1 MKKYICLLAV
11 FLMGCTPGTG
21 RITPGMGMR
30 LELQEQTAEQLHLP
44 VQQSGSPVVAAWLT
58 AVSLSDMLK
67 GATEAAYR
75 AAVHQELT
83 WLCENGF
90 TDVFVQVRSNGDA
103 YYRSRVYPRAAS
115 WSQDFDPF
123 QVFLEENQQVG
134 LQVHAW
140 INPYRCQTAG
150 QMLKIPDT
158 YPTRMWAQEQAE
170 PIVQVSGRWYLN
182 PADAHAQALICTGAQ
197 ELLDGYDIA
206 GLHIDDYFYPTTDT
220 AFDDDDYAAADTS
233 LSLADWRR
241 ENVNALMTLCYQT
254 AHQYGVRFGAA
265 PVGDPDR
272 SYAELIAEAKQR
284 KVPRCMAMMGM
295 CPHNGDVPPLNGG
308 FLMSNPI
315 SHELTQADFF
325 HALSLDIAM
334 SIVLCI
340 KRINALDAYDRDY
353 VVGCGGGLRSEL
365 ICQAIADL
373 SGFKIQIF
381 RGFDQATMMGCMY
394 LCNDALGVPSQPREL
409 IRTVEPHDNPELE
422 AYFARWQKL
431 RSVLTEMN

>member
-1 MKKYICLLAV
+1 MKQYICLLAV

-30 LELQEQTAEQLHLP
+30 LELREQTAEQLHLP

-103 YYRSRVYPRAAS
+103 YYRSRVYPKAAS

-123 QVFLEENQQVG
+123 QVFLEENRQVG

-206 GLHIDDYFYPTTDT
+206 GLHIDDYFYPTTEPELD
-220 AFDDDDYAAADTS
+220 AAAFAASRSEDLTAWRTEQVNTLVAALYAQAHAADRIFS
-233 LSLADWRR
+233 ISPRGDPAASAQLLYADPETWCSQSGYCDWILPQLYYGFDNETCGFAEMLALWQGMVQPD
-241 ENVNALMTLCYQT
+241 
-254 AHQYGVRFGAA
+254 GVRLIPGICTYKVGQADDWAGTGRMEWVTEQEIPARQAA
-265 PVGDPDR
+265 AVLEAGLNGVAVYSSASTR
-272 SYAELIAEAKQR
+272 ELDAPEMEALKQQLCR
-284 KVPRCMAMMGM
+284 FTQ
-295 CPHNGDVPPLNGG
+295 VPP
-308 FLMSNPI
+308 
-315 SHELTQADFF
+315 
-325 HALSLDIAM
+325 
-334 SIVLCI
+334 
-340 KRINALDAYDRDY
+340 
-353 VVGCGGGLRSEL
+353 
-365 ICQAIADL
+365 
-373 SGFKIQIF
+373 
-381 RGFDQATMMGCMY
+381 
-394 LCNDALGVPSQPREL
+394 
-409 IRTVEPHDNPELE
+409 
-422 AYFARWQKL
+422 
-431 RSVLTEMN
+431 

>member
-1 MKKYICLLAV
+1 MKRYICLLAV

-170 PIVQVSGRWYLN
+170 SIVQVSGRWYLN

-206 GLHIDDYFYPTTDT
+206 GLHIDDYFYPTTEPELD
-220 AFDDDDYAAADTS
+220 AAAFAASRSEDLTAWRTEQVNTLVAALYAQAHAADRIFS
-233 LSLADWRR
+233 ISPRGDPAASAQLLYADPETWCSQSGYCDWILPQLYYGFDNETCGFAEMLALWQGM
-241 ENVNALMTLCYQT
+241 VQT
-254 AHQYGVRFGAA
+254 DGVRLIPGICTYKVGRADDWAGTGRMEWLTEQEIPARQAA
-265 PVGDPDR
+265 AVLETG
-272 SYAELIAEAKQR
+272 
-284 KVPRCMAMMGM
+284 
-295 CPHNGDVPPLNGG
+295 LNGVAVY
-308 FLMSNPI
+308 S
-315 SHELTQADFF
+315 SASTRE
-325 HALSLDIAM
+325 
-334 SIVLCI
+334 
-340 KRINALDAYDRDY
+340 LDAPEMEA
-353 VVGCGGGLRSEL
+353 LK
-365 ICQAIADL
+365 Q
-373 SGFKIQIF
+373 Q
-381 RGFDQATMMGCMY
+381 
-394 LCNDALGVPSQPREL
+394 LCRFTQ
-409 IRTVEPHDNPELE
+409 EPP
-422 AYFARWQKL
+422 
-431 RSVLTEMN
+431 

>member
-1 MKKYICLLAV
+1 MKQYICLLAV

-150 QMLKIPDT
+150 QMLQIPDT

-206 GLHIDDYFYPTTDT
+206 GLHIDDYFYPTTEPELD
-220 AFDDDDYAAADTS
+220 AAAFAASRSEDLTAWRTEQVNTLVAALYAQAHAADRIFS
-233 LSLADWRR
+233 ISPRGDPAASAQLLYADPETWCSQSGYCDWILPQLYYGFDNETCGFAEMLALWQGM
-241 ENVNALMTLCYQT
+241 VQT
-254 AHQYGVRFGAA
+254 DGVRLIPGICTYKVGQADDWAGTGRMEWVTEQEIPARQAA
-265 PVGDPDR
+265 AVLEAGLNGVAVYSSASTR
-272 SYAELIAEAKQR
+272 ELDTPEMEALKQQLCR
-284 KVPRCMAMMGM
+284 FTQ
-295 CPHNGDVPPLNGG
+295 VPP
-308 FLMSNPI
+308 
-315 SHELTQADFF
+315 
-325 HALSLDIAM
+325 
-334 SIVLCI
+334 
-340 KRINALDAYDRDY
+340 
-353 VVGCGGGLRSEL
+353 
-365 ICQAIADL
+365 
-373 SGFKIQIF
+373 
-381 RGFDQATMMGCMY
+381 
-394 LCNDALGVPSQPREL
+394 
-409 IRTVEPHDNPELE
+409 
-422 AYFARWQKL
+422 
-431 RSVLTEMN
+431 

>member
-1 MKKYICLLAV
+1 MKQYICLLAV

-170 PIVQVSGRWYLN
+170 SIVQVSGRWYLN
-182 PADAHAQALICTGAQ
+182 PADEHAQALICTGAQ

-206 GLHIDDYFYPTTDT
+206 GLHIDDYFYPTTEPELD
-220 AFDDDDYAAADTS
+220 AAAFAASRSEDLTAWRTEQVNTLVAALYAQAHAADRIFS
-233 LSLADWRR
+233 ISPRGDPAASAQLLYADPETWCSQSGYCDWILPQLYYGFDNETCGFAEMLALWQGM
-241 ENVNALMTLCYQT
+241 VQT
-254 AHQYGVRFGAA
+254 DGVRLIPGICTYKVGQADDWAGTGRMEWLTEQEIPARQAA
-265 PVGDPDR
+265 AVLEVG
-272 SYAELIAEAKQR
+272 
-284 KVPRCMAMMGM
+284 
-295 CPHNGDVPPLNGG
+295 LNGVAVY
-308 FLMSNPI
+308 S
-315 SHELTQADFF
+315 SASTRE
-325 HALSLDIAM
+325 
-334 SIVLCI
+334 
-340 KRINALDAYDRDY
+340 LDAPEMEA
-353 VVGCGGGLRSEL
+353 LK
-365 ICQAIADL
+365 Q
-373 SGFKIQIF
+373 Q
-381 RGFDQATMMGCMY
+381 
-394 LCNDALGVPSQPREL
+394 LCRFTQ
-409 IRTVEPHDNPELE
+409 EPP
-422 AYFARWQKL
+422 
-431 RSVLTEMN
+431 

>member
-206 GLHIDDYFYPTTDT
+206 GLHIDDYFYPTTEPELD
-220 AFDDDDYAAADTS
+220 AAAFAASRSEDLTAWRTEQVNTLVAALYAQAHAADRIFS
-233 LSLADWRR
+233 ISPRGDPAASAQLLYADPETWCSQSGYCDWILPQLYYGFDNETCGFAEMLALWQGM
-241 ENVNALMTLCYQT
+241 VQT
-254 AHQYGVRFGAA
+254 DGVRLIPGICTYKVGQADDWAGTGRMEWLIEQEIPAQQAA
-265 PVGDPDR
+265 AVLETG
-272 SYAELIAEAKQR
+272 
-284 KVPRCMAMMGM
+284 
-295 CPHNGDVPPLNGG
+295 LNGVAVY
-308 FLMSNPI
+308 S
-315 SHELTQADFF
+315 SASTRE
-325 HALSLDIAM
+325 
-334 SIVLCI
+334 
-340 KRINALDAYDRDY
+340 LDAPEMEA
-353 VVGCGGGLRSEL
+353 LK
-365 ICQAIADL
+365 Q
-373 SGFKIQIF
+373 Q
-381 RGFDQATMMGCMY
+381 
-394 LCNDALGVPSQPREL
+394 LCRFTQ
-409 IRTVEPHDNPELE
+409 EPP
-422 AYFARWQKL
+422 
-431 RSVLTEMN
+431 

>member
-1 MKKYICLLAV
+1 MKQYICLLAV
-11 FLMGCTPGTG
+11 FLMGCTPESG

-182 PADAHAQALICTGAQ
+182 PADEHAQALICTGAQ

-206 GLHIDDYFYPTTDT
+206 GLHIDDYFYPTTEPELD
-220 AFDDDDYAAADTS
+220 AAAFAASRSEDLTAWRTEQVNTLVAALYAQAHAADRIFS
-233 LSLADWRR
+233 ISPRGDPAASAQLLYADPETWCSQSGYCDWILPQLYYGFDNETCGFAEMLALWQGM
-241 ENVNALMTLCYQT
+241 VQT
-254 AHQYGVRFGAA
+254 DGVRLIPGICTYKVGQADDWAGTGRMEWLTEQEIPARQAA
-265 PVGDPDR
+265 AVLETG
-272 SYAELIAEAKQR
+272 
-284 KVPRCMAMMGM
+284 
-295 CPHNGDVPPLNGG
+295 LNGVAVY
-308 FLMSNPI
+308 S
-315 SHELTQADFF
+315 SASTRE
-325 HALSLDIAM
+325 
-334 SIVLCI
+334 
-340 KRINALDAYDRDY
+340 LDAPEMEA
-353 VVGCGGGLRSEL
+353 LK
-365 ICQAIADL
+365 Q
-373 SGFKIQIF
+373 Q
-381 RGFDQATMMGCMY
+381 
-394 LCNDALGVPSQPREL
+394 LCRFTQ
-409 IRTVEPHDNPELE
+409 EPP
-422 AYFARWQKL
+422 
-431 RSVLTEMN
+431 

>member
-1 MKKYICLLAV
+1 MKQYICLLAV

-170 PIVQVSGRWYLN
+170 SIVQVSGRWYLN

-206 GLHIDDYFYPTTDT
+206 GLHIDDYFYPTTEPELD
-220 AFDDDDYAAADTS
+220 AAAFAASRSEDLTAWRTEQVNTLVAALYAQAHAADRIFS
-233 LSLADWRR
+233 ISPRGDPAASAQLLYADPETWCSQSGYCDWILPQLYYGFDNETCGFAEMLALWQGM
-241 ENVNALMTLCYQT
+241 VQT
-254 AHQYGVRFGAA
+254 DGVRLIPGICTYKVGQADDWAGTGRMEWLTEQEIPARQAA
-265 PVGDPDR
+265 AV
-272 SYAELIAEAKQR
+272 LEA
-284 KVPRCMAMMGM
+284 G
-295 CPHNGDVPPLNGG
+295 LNGG
-308 FLMSNPI
+308 AVYS
-315 SHELTQADFF
+315 SASTRE
-325 HALSLDIAM
+325 
-334 SIVLCI
+334 
-340 KRINALDAYDRDY
+340 LDAPEMEA
-353 VVGCGGGLRSEL
+353 LK
-365 ICQAIADL
+365 Q
-373 SGFKIQIF
+373 Q
-381 RGFDQATMMGCMY
+381 
-394 LCNDALGVPSQPREL
+394 LCRFTQ
-409 IRTVEPHDNPELE
+409 EPP
-422 AYFARWQKL
+422 
-431 RSVLTEMN
+431 

>member
-1 MKKYICLLAV
+1 MKQYICLLAV

-170 PIVQVSGRWYLN
+170 SIVQVSGRWYLN
-182 PADAHAQALICTGAQ
+182 PADEHAQALICTGAQ

-206 GLHIDDYFYPTTDT
+206 GLHIDDYFYPATEPELD
-220 AFDDDDYAAADTS
+220 AAAFAASRSEDLTAWRTEQVNTLVAALYAQAHAADRIFS
-233 LSLADWRR
+233 ISPRGDPAASAQLLYADPETWCSQSGYCDWILPQLYYGFDNETCGFAEMLALWQGM
-241 ENVNALMTLCYQT
+241 VQT
-254 AHQYGVRFGAA
+254 DGVRLIPGICTYKVGQADDWAGTGRMEWLTEQEIPARQAA
-265 PVGDPDR
+265 AVLETG
-272 SYAELIAEAKQR
+272 
-284 KVPRCMAMMGM
+284 
-295 CPHNGDVPPLNGG
+295 LNGVAVY
-308 FLMSNPI
+308 S
-315 SHELTQADFF
+315 SASTRE
-325 HALSLDIAM
+325 
-334 SIVLCI
+334 
-340 KRINALDAYDRDY
+340 LDAPEMEA
-353 VVGCGGGLRSEL
+353 LK
-365 ICQAIADL
+365 Q
-373 SGFKIQIF
+373 Q
-381 RGFDQATMMGCMY
+381 
-394 LCNDALGVPSQPREL
+394 LCRFTQ
-409 IRTVEPHDNPELE
+409 EPP
-422 AYFARWQKL
+422 
-431 RSVLTEMN
+431 

>member
-1 MKKYICLLAV
+1 MKQYICLLAV

-182 PADAHAQALICTGAQ
+182 PADAHAQVLICTGVQ

-206 GLHIDDYFYPTTDT
+206 GLHIDDYFYPTTEPELD
-220 AFDDDDYAAADTS
+220 AAAFAASRSEDLTAWRTEQVNTLVAALYAQAHAADRIFS
-233 LSLADWRR
+233 ISPRGDPAASAQLLYADPETWCSQSGYCDWILPQLYYGFDNETCGFAEMLALWQGM
-241 ENVNALMTLCYQT
+241 VQT
-254 AHQYGVRFGAA
+254 DGVRLIPGICTYKVGQADDWAGTGRMEWVTEQEIPARQAA
-265 PVGDPDR
+265 AVLEAGLNGVAVYSSASTR
-272 SYAELIAEAKQR
+272 ELDAPEMEALKQQLCR
-284 KVPRCMAMMGM
+284 FTQ
-295 CPHNGDVPPLNGG
+295 VPP
-308 FLMSNPI
+308 
-315 SHELTQADFF
+315 
-325 HALSLDIAM
+325 
-334 SIVLCI
+334 
-340 KRINALDAYDRDY
+340 
-353 VVGCGGGLRSEL
+353 
-365 ICQAIADL
+365 
-373 SGFKIQIF
+373 
-381 RGFDQATMMGCMY
+381 
-394 LCNDALGVPSQPREL
+394 
-409 IRTVEPHDNPELE
+409 
-422 AYFARWQKL
+422 
-431 RSVLTEMN
+431 

>member
-1 MKKYICLLAV
+1 MKQYICLLAV

-170 PIVQVSGRWYLN
+170 SIVQVSGRWYLN

-206 GLHIDDYFYPTTDT
+206 GLHIDDYFYPTTEPELD
-220 AFDDDDYAAADTS
+220 AAAFAASRSEDLTAWRTEQVNTLVAALYAQAHAADRIFS
-233 LSLADWRR
+233 ISPRGDPAASAQLLYADPETWCSQSGYCDWILPQLYYGFDNETCGFAEMLALWQGMVQSD
-241 ENVNALMTLCYQT
+241 
-254 AHQYGVRFGAA
+254 GVRLIPGICTYKVGRSDDWAGTGRMEWLTEQEIPARQAA
-265 PVGDPDR
+265 AVLETG
-272 SYAELIAEAKQR
+272 
-284 KVPRCMAMMGM
+284 
-295 CPHNGDVPPLNGG
+295 LNGVAVY
-308 FLMSNPI
+308 S
-315 SHELTQADFF
+315 SASTRE
-325 HALSLDIAM
+325 
-334 SIVLCI
+334 
-340 KRINALDAYDRDY
+340 LDAPEMEA
-353 VVGCGGGLRSEL
+353 LK
-365 ICQAIADL
+365 Q
-373 SGFKIQIF
+373 Q
-381 RGFDQATMMGCMY
+381 
-394 LCNDALGVPSQPREL
+394 LCRFTQ
-409 IRTVEPHDNPELE
+409 EPP
-422 AYFARWQKL
+422 
-431 RSVLTEMN
+431 

>member
-206 GLHIDDYFYPTTDT
+206 GLHIDDYFYPTTEPELD
-220 AFDDDDYAAADTS
+220 AAAFAASRSEDLTAWRTEQVNTLVAALYAQAHAADRIFS
-233 LSLADWRR
+233 ISPRGDPAASAQLLYADPETWCSQSGYCDWILPQLYYGFDNETCGFAEMLALWQGM
-241 ENVNALMTLCYQT
+241 VQT
-254 AHQYGVRFGAA
+254 DGVRLIPGICTYKVGQADDWAGTGRMEWITGQEIPARQAA
-265 PVGDPDR
+265 AVLETG
-272 SYAELIAEAKQR
+272 
-284 KVPRCMAMMGM
+284 
-295 CPHNGDVPPLNGG
+295 LNGVAVY
-308 FLMSNPI
+308 S
-315 SHELTQADFF
+315 SASTRE
-325 HALSLDIAM
+325 
-334 SIVLCI
+334 
-340 KRINALDAYDRDY
+340 LDAPEMEA
-353 VVGCGGGLRSEL
+353 LK
-365 ICQAIADL
+365 Q
-373 SGFKIQIF
+373 Q
-381 RGFDQATMMGCMY
+381 
-394 LCNDALGVPSQPREL
+394 LCRFTQ
-409 IRTVEPHDNPELE
+409 EPP
-422 AYFARWQKL
+422 
-431 RSVLTEMN
+431 

>member
-1 MKKYICLLAV
+1 MKQYICLLAV
-11 FLMGCTPGTG
+11 FLMGCTPESG

-182 PADAHAQALICTGAQ
+182 PADEHAQALICTGAQ

-206 GLHIDDYFYPTTDT
+206 GLHIDDYFYPTTEPELD
-220 AFDDDDYAAADTS
+220 AAAFAASRSENLTAWRTEQVNT
-233 LSLADWRR
+233 LVAALYAQAHAADRIFSISPRGDPAASAQLLYADPETWCSQSGYCDWILPQLYYGFDN
-241 ENVNALMTLCYQT
+241 ETCDFAEMLDLWQGMVQT
-254 AHQYGVRFGAA
+254 DGVRLIPGICTYKVGQADDWAGTGRMEWLTEQEIPARQAA
-265 PVGDPDR
+265 AVLETG
-272 SYAELIAEAKQR
+272 
-284 KVPRCMAMMGM
+284 
-295 CPHNGDVPPLNGG
+295 LNGVAVY
-308 FLMSNPI
+308 S
-315 SHELTQADFF
+315 SASTRE
-325 HALSLDIAM
+325 
-334 SIVLCI
+334 
-340 KRINALDAYDRDY
+340 LDAPEMEA
-353 VVGCGGGLRSEL
+353 LK
-365 ICQAIADL
+365 Q
-373 SGFKIQIF
+373 Q
-381 RGFDQATMMGCMY
+381 
-394 LCNDALGVPSQPREL
+394 LCRFTQ
-409 IRTVEPHDNPELE
+409 EPP
-422 AYFARWQKL
+422 
-431 RSVLTEMN
+431 

>member
-1 MKKYICLLAV
+1 MKRYICLLAV

-206 GLHIDDYFYPTTDT
+206 GLHIDDYFYPTTEPELD
-220 AFDDDDYAAADTS
+220 AAAFAASRSEDLTAWRTEQVNTLVAALYAQAHAADRIFS
-233 LSLADWRR
+233 ISPRGDPAASAQLLYADPETWCSQSGYCDWILPQLYYGFDNETCGFAEMLALWQGM
-241 ENVNALMTLCYQT
+241 VQT
-254 AHQYGVRFGAA
+254 DGVRLIPGICTYKVGQADDWAGTGRMEWVTEQEIPARQAA
-265 PVGDPDR
+265 AVLEAGLNGVAVYSSASTR
-272 SYAELIAEAKQR
+272 ELDAPEMEALKQQLCR
-284 KVPRCMAMMGM
+284 FTQ
-295 CPHNGDVPPLNGG
+295 VPP
-308 FLMSNPI
+308 
-315 SHELTQADFF
+315 
-325 HALSLDIAM
+325 
-334 SIVLCI
+334 
-340 KRINALDAYDRDY
+340 
-353 VVGCGGGLRSEL
+353 
-365 ICQAIADL
+365 
-373 SGFKIQIF
+373 
-381 RGFDQATMMGCMY
+381 
-394 LCNDALGVPSQPREL
+394 
-409 IRTVEPHDNPELE
+409 
-422 AYFARWQKL
+422 
-431 RSVLTEMN
+431 

>member
-1 MKKYICLLAV
+1 MKQYICLLAV

-123 QVFLEENQQVG
+123 QVFLEENRQVG

-170 PIVQVSGRWYLN
+170 SIVQVSGRWYLN
-182 PADAHAQALICTGAQ
+182 PADEHAQALICTGAQ

-206 GLHIDDYFYPTTDT
+206 GLHIDDYFYPTTEPELD
-220 AFDDDDYAAADTS
+220 AAAFAASRSEDLTAWRTEQVNTLVAALYAQAHAADRIFS
-233 LSLADWRR
+233 ISPRGDPAASAQLLYADPETWCSQSGYCDWILPQLYYGFDNETCGFAEMLALWQGM
-241 ENVNALMTLCYQT
+241 VQT
-254 AHQYGVRFGAA
+254 DGVRLIPGICTYKVGQADDWAGTGRMEWVTEQEIPARQAA
-265 PVGDPDR
+265 AVLETGLNGVAVYSSASTR
-272 SYAELIAEAKQR
+272 ELDAPEMEALKQQLCR
-284 KVPRCMAMMGM
+284 FTQ
-295 CPHNGDVPPLNGG
+295 VPP
-308 FLMSNPI
+308 
-315 SHELTQADFF
+315 
-325 HALSLDIAM
+325 
-334 SIVLCI
+334 
-340 KRINALDAYDRDY
+340 
-353 VVGCGGGLRSEL
+353 
-365 ICQAIADL
+365 
-373 SGFKIQIF
+373 
-381 RGFDQATMMGCMY
+381 
-394 LCNDALGVPSQPREL
+394 
-409 IRTVEPHDNPELE
+409 
-422 AYFARWQKL
+422 
-431 RSVLTEMN
+431 

>member
-1 MKKYICLLAV
+1 MKQYICLLAV

-170 PIVQVSGRWYLN
+170 SIVQVSGRWYLN

-206 GLHIDDYFYPTTDT
+206 GLHIDDYFYPTTEPELD
-220 AFDDDDYAAADTS
+220 AAAFAASRSEDLTAWRTEQVNTLVAALYAQAHAADRIFS
-233 LSLADWRR
+233 ISPRGDPAASAQLLYADPETWCSQSGYCDWILPQLYYGFDNETCGFAEMLALWQGM
-241 ENVNALMTLCYQT
+241 VQT
-254 AHQYGVRFGAA
+254 DGVRLIPGICTYKVGQADDWAGTGRMEWLTEQEIPARQAA
-265 PVGDPDR
+265 AVLETG
-272 SYAELIAEAKQR
+272 
-284 KVPRCMAMMGM
+284 
-295 CPHNGDVPPLNGG
+295 LNGVAVY
-308 FLMSNPI
+308 S
-315 SHELTQADFF
+315 SASTRE
-325 HALSLDIAM
+325 
-334 SIVLCI
+334 
-340 KRINALDAYDRDY
+340 LDAPEMEA
-353 VVGCGGGLRSEL
+353 LK
-365 ICQAIADL
+365 Q
-373 SGFKIQIF
+373 Q
-381 RGFDQATMMGCMY
+381 
-394 LCNDALGVPSQPREL
+394 LCRFTQ
-409 IRTVEPHDNPELE
+409 EPP
-422 AYFARWQKL
+422 
-431 RSVLTEMN
+431 

>member
-1 MKKYICLLAV
+1 MKQYICLLAV

-182 PADAHAQALICTGAQ
+182 PADEHAQALICTGAQ

-206 GLHIDDYFYPTTDT
+206 GLHIDDYFYPTTEPELD
-220 AFDDDDYAAADTS
+220 AAAFAASRSEDLTAWRTEQVNTLVAALYAQAHAADRIFS
-233 LSLADWRR
+233 ISPRGDPAASAQLLYADPETWCSQSGYCDWILPQLYYGFDNETCGFAEMLALWQGM
-241 ENVNALMTLCYQT
+241 VQT
-254 AHQYGVRFGAA
+254 DGVRLIPGICTYKVGQADDWAGTGRMEWLTEQEIPARQAA
-265 PVGDPDR
+265 AVLETG
-272 SYAELIAEAKQR
+272 
-284 KVPRCMAMMGM
+284 
-295 CPHNGDVPPLNGG
+295 LNGVAVY
-308 FLMSNPI
+308 S
-315 SHELTQADFF
+315 SASTRE
-325 HALSLDIAM
+325 
-334 SIVLCI
+334 
-340 KRINALDAYDRDY
+340 LDAPEMEA
-353 VVGCGGGLRSEL
+353 LK
-365 ICQAIADL
+365 Q
-373 SGFKIQIF
+373 Q
-381 RGFDQATMMGCMY
+381 
-394 LCNDALGVPSQPREL
+394 LCRFTQ
-409 IRTVEPHDNPELE
+409 EPP
-422 AYFARWQKL
+422 
-431 RSVLTEMN
+431 

>member
-1 MKKYICLLAV
+1 MKQYICLLAV

-123 QVFLEENQQVG
+123 QVFLEENRQVG

-150 QMLKIPDT
+150 QMLQIPDT

-206 GLHIDDYFYPTTDT
+206 GLHIDDYFYPTTEPELD
-220 AFDDDDYAAADTS
+220 AAAFAASRSEDLTAWRTEQVNTLVAALYAQAHAADRIFS
-233 LSLADWRR
+233 ISPRGDPAASAQLLYADPETWCSQSGYCDWILPQLYYGFDNETCGFAEMLALWQGM
-241 ENVNALMTLCYQT
+241 VQT
-254 AHQYGVRFGAA
+254 DGVRLIPGICTYKVGQADDWAGTGRMEWLIEQEIPAQQAA
-265 PVGDPDR
+265 AVLETGLNGVAVYSSASTR
-272 SYAELIAEAKQR
+272 ELDAPEMEALKQQLC
-284 KVPRCMAMMGM
+284 KFTQ
-295 CPHNGDVPPLNGG
+295 VPP
-308 FLMSNPI
+308 
-315 SHELTQADFF
+315 
-325 HALSLDIAM
+325 
-334 SIVLCI
+334 
-340 KRINALDAYDRDY
+340 
-353 VVGCGGGLRSEL
+353 
-365 ICQAIADL
+365 
-373 SGFKIQIF
+373 
-381 RGFDQATMMGCMY
+381 
-394 LCNDALGVPSQPREL
+394 
-409 IRTVEPHDNPELE
+409 
-422 AYFARWQKL
+422 
-431 RSVLTEMN
+431 

>member
-1 MKKYICLLAV
+1 MKQYICLLAV

-115 WSQDFDPF
+115 WSQDFDPL

-170 PIVQVSGRWYLN
+170 SIVQVSGRWYLN

-206 GLHIDDYFYPTTDT
+206 GLHIDDYFYPTTEPELD
-220 AFDDDDYAAADTS
+220 AAAFAASRSEDLTAWRTEQVNTLVAALYAQAHAADRIFS
-233 LSLADWRR
+233 ISPRGDPAASAQLLYADPETWCSQSGYCDWILPQLYYGFDNETCGFAEMLALWQGM
-241 ENVNALMTLCYQT
+241 VQT
-254 AHQYGVRFGAA
+254 DGVRLIPGICTYKVGQADDWAGTGRMEWLTEQEIPARQAA
-265 PVGDPDR
+265 AVLETG
-272 SYAELIAEAKQR
+272 
-284 KVPRCMAMMGM
+284 
-295 CPHNGDVPPLNGG
+295 LNGVAVY
-308 FLMSNPI
+308 S
-315 SHELTQADFF
+315 SASTRE
-325 HALSLDIAM
+325 
-334 SIVLCI
+334 
-340 KRINALDAYDRDY
+340 LDAPEMEA
-353 VVGCGGGLRSEL
+353 LK
-365 ICQAIADL
+365 Q
-373 SGFKIQIF
+373 Q
-381 RGFDQATMMGCMY
+381 
-394 LCNDALGVPSQPREL
+394 LCRFTQ
-409 IRTVEPHDNPELE
+409 EPP
-422 AYFARWQKL
+422 
-431 RSVLTEMN
+431 

>member
-1 MKKYICLLAV
+1 MKQYICLLAV

-115 WSQDFDPF
+115 WSQDFDPL
-123 QVFLEENQQVG
+123 QVFLEENRQVG

-206 GLHIDDYFYPTTDT
+206 GLHIDDYFYPTTEPEMD
-220 AFDDDDYAAADTS
+220 AAAFAASRSEDLTAWRTEQVNTLVAALYAQAHAADRIFSISPRGDPAASAQLLYADPETWCS
-233 LSLADWRR
+233 LSGYCDWILPQLYYGFDNETCGFAEMLALWQGM
-241 ENVNALMTLCYQT
+241 VQT
-254 AHQYGVRFGAA
+254 DGVRLIPGICTYKVGQADDWAGAGRMEWLTEQEIPA
-265 PVGDPDR
+265 RQAAAV
-272 SYAELIAEAKQR
+272 LEA
-284 KVPRCMAMMGM
+284 G
-295 CPHNGDVPPLNGG
+295 LNGVAVY
-308 FLMSNPI
+308 S
-315 SHELTQADFF
+315 SASTRE
-325 HALSLDIAM
+325 
-334 SIVLCI
+334 
-340 KRINALDAYDRDY
+340 LDAPEMEA
-353 VVGCGGGLRSEL
+353 LK
-365 ICQAIADL
+365 Q
-373 SGFKIQIF
+373 Q
-381 RGFDQATMMGCMY
+381 
-394 LCNDALGVPSQPREL
+394 LCRFTQ
-409 IRTVEPHDNPELE
+409 EPP
-422 AYFARWQKL
+422 
-431 RSVLTEMN
+431 

>member
-1 MKKYICLLAV
+1 MKQYICLLAV

-170 PIVQVSGRWYLN
+170 SIVQVSGRWYLN
-182 PADAHAQALICTGAQ
+182 PADEHAQALICTGAQ

-206 GLHIDDYFYPTTDT
+206 GLHIDDYFYPTTEPELD
-220 AFDDDDYAAADTS
+220 AAAFAASRSEDLTAWRTEQVNTLVAALYAQAHAADRIFS
-233 LSLADWRR
+233 ISPRGDPAASAQLLYADPETWCSQSGYCDWILPQLYYGFDNETCGFAEMLALWQGM
-241 ENVNALMTLCYQT
+241 VQT
-254 AHQYGVRFGAA
+254 DGVRLIPGICTYKVGQADDWAGTGRMEWVTEQEIPARQAA
-265 PVGDPDR
+265 AVLETG
-272 SYAELIAEAKQR
+272 
-284 KVPRCMAMMGM
+284 
-295 CPHNGDVPPLNGG
+295 LNGVAVY
-308 FLMSNPI
+308 S
-315 SHELTQADFF
+315 SASTRE
-325 HALSLDIAM
+325 
-334 SIVLCI
+334 
-340 KRINALDAYDRDY
+340 LDAPEMEA
-353 VVGCGGGLRSEL
+353 LK
-365 ICQAIADL
+365 Q
-373 SGFKIQIF
+373 Q
-381 RGFDQATMMGCMY
+381 
-394 LCNDALGVPSQPREL
+394 LCRFTQ
-409 IRTVEPHDNPELE
+409 EPP
-422 AYFARWQKL
+422 
-431 RSVLTEMN
+431 

>member
-1 MKKYICLLAV
+1 MKQYICLLAV

-206 GLHIDDYFYPTTDT
+206 GLHIDDYFYPTTELELD
-220 AFDDDDYAAADTS
+220 AAAFAASRSEDLTAWRTEQVNTLVAALYAQAHAADRIFS
-233 LSLADWRR
+233 ISPRGDPAASAQLLYADPETWCSQSGYCDWILPQLYYGFDNETCGFAEMLALWQGM
-241 ENVNALMTLCYQT
+241 VQT
-254 AHQYGVRFGAA
+254 DGVRLIPGICTYKVGQADDWAGTGRMEWVTEQEIPARQAA
-265 PVGDPDR
+265 AVLEAGLNGVAVYSSASTR
-272 SYAELIAEAKQR
+272 ELDAPEMEALKQQLCR
-284 KVPRCMAMMGM
+284 FTQ
-295 CPHNGDVPPLNGG
+295 VPP
-308 FLMSNPI
+308 
-315 SHELTQADFF
+315 
-325 HALSLDIAM
+325 
-334 SIVLCI
+334 
-340 KRINALDAYDRDY
+340 
-353 VVGCGGGLRSEL
+353 
-365 ICQAIADL
+365 
-373 SGFKIQIF
+373 
-381 RGFDQATMMGCMY
+381 
-394 LCNDALGVPSQPREL
+394 
-409 IRTVEPHDNPELE
+409 
-422 AYFARWQKL
+422 
-431 RSVLTEMN
+431 

>member
-1 MKKYICLLAV
+1 MKQYICLLAV

-30 LELQEQTAEQLHLP
+30 LELREQTAEQLHLP

-67 GATEAAYR
+67 GATVAAYR

-103 YYRSRVYPRAAS
+103 YYRSRVYPKAAS

-123 QVFLEENQQVG
+123 QVFLEENRQVG

-206 GLHIDDYFYPTTDT
+206 GLHIDDYFYPTTEPELD
-220 AFDDDDYAAADTS
+220 AAAFAASRSEDLTAWRTEQVNTLVAALYAQAHAADRIFS
-233 LSLADWRR
+233 ISPRGDPAASAQLLYADPETWCSQSGYCDWILPQLYYGFDNETCGFAEMLALWQGMVQPD
-241 ENVNALMTLCYQT
+241 
-254 AHQYGVRFGAA
+254 GVRLIPGICTYKVGQADDWAGTGRMEWVTEQEIPARQAA
-265 PVGDPDR
+265 AVLEAGLNGVAVYSSASTR
-272 SYAELIAEAKQR
+272 ELDAPEMEALKQQLCR
-284 KVPRCMAMMGM
+284 FTQ
-295 CPHNGDVPPLNGG
+295 VPP
-308 FLMSNPI
+308 
-315 SHELTQADFF
+315 
-325 HALSLDIAM
+325 
-334 SIVLCI
+334 
-340 KRINALDAYDRDY
+340 
-353 VVGCGGGLRSEL
+353 
-365 ICQAIADL
+365 
-373 SGFKIQIF
+373 
-381 RGFDQATMMGCMY
+381 
-394 LCNDALGVPSQPREL
+394 
-409 IRTVEPHDNPELE
+409 
-422 AYFARWQKL
+422 
-431 RSVLTEMN
+431 

>member
-1 MKKYICLLAV
+1 MKQYICLLAV

-170 PIVQVSGRWYLN
+170 SIVQVSGRWYLN

-206 GLHIDDYFYPTTDT
+206 GLHIDDYFYPTTEPELD
-220 AFDDDDYAAADTS
+220 AAAFAASRSEDLTAWRTEQVNTLVAALYAQAHAADRIFS
-233 LSLADWRR
+233 ISPRGDPAASAQLLYADPETWCSQSGYCDWILPQLYYGFDNETCGFAEMLALWKGM
-241 ENVNALMTLCYQT
+241 VQT
-254 AHQYGVRFGAA
+254 DGVRLIPGICTYKVGQADDWAGTGRMEWLTEQEIPARQAA
-265 PVGDPDR
+265 AVLETG
-272 SYAELIAEAKQR
+272 
-284 KVPRCMAMMGM
+284 
-295 CPHNGDVPPLNGG
+295 LNGVAVY
-308 FLMSNPI
+308 S
-315 SHELTQADFF
+315 SASTRE
-325 HALSLDIAM
+325 
-334 SIVLCI
+334 
-340 KRINALDAYDRDY
+340 LDAPEMEA
-353 VVGCGGGLRSEL
+353 LK
-365 ICQAIADL
+365 Q
-373 SGFKIQIF
+373 Q
-381 RGFDQATMMGCMY
+381 
-394 LCNDALGVPSQPREL
+394 LCRFTQ
-409 IRTVEPHDNPELE
+409 EPP
-422 AYFARWQKL
+422 
-431 RSVLTEMN
+431 

>member
-1 MKKYICLLAV
+1 MKQYICLLAV

-115 WSQDFDPF
+115 WSQDFDPL
-123 QVFLEENQQVG
+123 QVFLEENRQVG

-206 GLHIDDYFYPTTDT
+206 GLHIDDYFYPTTEPEMD
-220 AFDDDDYAAADTS
+220 AAAFAASRSEDLTAWRTEQVNTLVAALYAQAHAADRIFSISPRGDPAASAQLLYADPETWCS
-233 LSLADWRR
+233 LSGYCDWILPQLYYGFDNETCGFAEMLALWQGM
-241 ENVNALMTLCYQT
+241 VQT
-254 AHQYGVRFGAA
+254 DGVRLIPGICTYKVGQAGTGRMEWVTEQEIPARQAA
-265 PVGDPDR
+265 AVLEAGLNGVAVYSSASTR
-272 SYAELIAEAKQR
+272 ELDAPEMEALKQQLCR
-284 KVPRCMAMMGM
+284 FTQ
-295 CPHNGDVPPLNGG
+295 VPP
-308 FLMSNPI
+308 
-315 SHELTQADFF
+315 
-325 HALSLDIAM
+325 
-334 SIVLCI
+334 
-340 KRINALDAYDRDY
+340 
-353 VVGCGGGLRSEL
+353 
-365 ICQAIADL
+365 
-373 SGFKIQIF
+373 
-381 RGFDQATMMGCMY
+381 
-394 LCNDALGVPSQPREL
+394 
-409 IRTVEPHDNPELE
+409 
-422 AYFARWQKL
+422 
-431 RSVLTEMN
+431 

>member
-1 MKKYICLLAV
+1 MKQYICLLAV

-115 WSQDFDPF
+115 WSQDFDPL
-123 QVFLEENQQVG
+123 QVFLEENRQVG

-206 GLHIDDYFYPTTDT
+206 GLHIDDYFYPTTEPEMD
-220 AFDDDDYAAADTS
+220 AAAFAASRSEDLTAWRTEQVNTLVAALYAQAHAADRIFSISPRGDPAASAQLLYADPETWCS
-233 LSLADWRR
+233 LSGYCDWILPQLYYGFDNETCGFAEMLALWQGWCKP
-241 ENVNALMTLCYQT
+241 M
-254 AHQYGVRFGAA
+254 
-265 PVGDPDR
+265 
-272 SYAELIAEAKQR
+272 
-284 KVPRCMAMMGM
+284 
-295 CPHNGDVPPLNGG
+295 
-308 FLMSNPI
+308 
-315 SHELTQADFF
+315 
-325 HALSLDIAM
+325 
-334 SIVLCI
+334 
-340 KRINALDAYDRDY
+340 
-353 VVGCGGGLRSEL
+353 GCG
-365 ICQAIADL
+365 
-373 SGFKIQIF
+373 
-381 RGFDQATMMGCMY
+381 
-394 LCNDALGVPSQPREL
+394 
-409 IRTVEPHDNPELE
+409 
-422 AYFARWQKL
+422 
-431 RSVLTEMN
+431 

>member
-206 GLHIDDYFYPTTDT
+206 GLHIDDYFYPTTEPELD
-220 AFDDDDYAAADTS
+220 AAAFAASRSEDLTAWRTEQVNTLVAALYAQAHAADRIFS
-233 LSLADWRR
+233 ISPRGDPAASAQLLYADPETWCSQSGYCDWILPQLYYGFDNETCGFAEMLALWQGM
-241 ENVNALMTLCYQT
+241 VQT
-254 AHQYGVRFGAA
+254 DGVRLIPGICTYKVRQADDWAGTGRMEWLTEQEIPARQAA
-265 PVGDPDR
+265 AVLETG
-272 SYAELIAEAKQR
+272 
-284 KVPRCMAMMGM
+284 
-295 CPHNGDVPPLNGG
+295 LNGVAVY
-308 FLMSNPI
+308 S
-315 SHELTQADFF
+315 SASTRE
-325 HALSLDIAM
+325 
-334 SIVLCI
+334 
-340 KRINALDAYDRDY
+340 LDAPEMEA
-353 VVGCGGGLRSEL
+353 LK
-365 ICQAIADL
+365 Q
-373 SGFKIQIF
+373 Q
-381 RGFDQATMMGCMY
+381 
-394 LCNDALGVPSQPREL
+394 LCRFTQ
-409 IRTVEPHDNPELE
+409 EPP
-422 AYFARWQKL
+422 
-431 RSVLTEMN
+431 

>member
-1 MKKYICLLAV
+1 MKQYICLLAV

-182 PADAHAQALICTGAQ
+182 PADEHAQALICTGAQ

-206 GLHIDDYFYPTTDT
+206 GLHIDDYFYPTTEPELD
-220 AFDDDDYAAADTS
+220 AAAFAASRSEDLTAWRTEQVNTLVAALYAQAHAADRIFS
-233 LSLADWRR
+233 ISPRGDPAASAQLLYADPETWCSQSGYCDWILPQLYYGFDNETCGFAEMLALWQGMVQPD
-241 ENVNALMTLCYQT
+241 
-254 AHQYGVRFGAA
+254 GVRLIPGICTYKVGQADDWAGTGRMEWVTEQEIPARQAA
-265 PVGDPDR
+265 AVLEAGLNGVAVYSSASTR
-272 SYAELIAEAKQR
+272 ELDAPEMEALKQQLCR
-284 KVPRCMAMMGM
+284 FTQ
-295 CPHNGDVPPLNGG
+295 VPP
-308 FLMSNPI
+308 
-315 SHELTQADFF
+315 
-325 HALSLDIAM
+325 
-334 SIVLCI
+334 
-340 KRINALDAYDRDY
+340 
-353 VVGCGGGLRSEL
+353 
-365 ICQAIADL
+365 
-373 SGFKIQIF
+373 
-381 RGFDQATMMGCMY
+381 
-394 LCNDALGVPSQPREL
+394 
-409 IRTVEPHDNPELE
+409 
-422 AYFARWQKL
+422 
-431 RSVLTEMN
+431 

>member
-1 MKKYICLLAV
+1 MKQYICLLAV

-182 PADAHAQALICTGAQ
+182 PADAHAQALFCTGAQ

-206 GLHIDDYFYPTTDT
+206 GLHIDDYFYPTTEPELD
-220 AFDDDDYAAADTS
+220 AAAFAASRSEDLTAWRTEQVNTLVAALYAQAHAADRIFS
-233 LSLADWRR
+233 ISPRGDPAASAQLLYADPETWCSQSGYCDWILPQLYYGFDNETCGFAEMLALWQGM
-241 ENVNALMTLCYQT
+241 VQT
-254 AHQYGVRFGAA
+254 DGVRLIPGICTYKVGQADDWAGTGRMEWVTEQEIPARQAA
-265 PVGDPDR
+265 AVLEAGLNGVAVYSSASTR
-272 SYAELIAEAKQR
+272 ELDAPEMEALKQQLCR
-284 KVPRCMAMMGM
+284 FTQ
-295 CPHNGDVPPLNGG
+295 VPP
-308 FLMSNPI
+308 
-315 SHELTQADFF
+315 
-325 HALSLDIAM
+325 
-334 SIVLCI
+334 
-340 KRINALDAYDRDY
+340 
-353 VVGCGGGLRSEL
+353 
-365 ICQAIADL
+365 
-373 SGFKIQIF
+373 
-381 RGFDQATMMGCMY
+381 
-394 LCNDALGVPSQPREL
+394 
-409 IRTVEPHDNPELE
+409 
-422 AYFARWQKL
+422 
-431 RSVLTEMN
+431 

>member
-1 MKKYICLLAV
+1 MKQYICLLAV

-206 GLHIDDYFYPTTDT
+206 GLHIDDYFYPTTEPELD
-220 AFDDDDYAAADTS
+220 AAAFAASRSEDLTAWRTEQVNTLVAALYAQAHAADRIFS
-233 LSLADWRR
+233 ISPRGDPAASAQLLYADPETWCSQSGYCDWILPQLYYGFDNETCGFAEMLALWQGM
-241 ENVNALMTLCYQT
+241 VQT
-254 AHQYGVRFGAA
+254 DGVRLIPGICTYKVGQADDWAGTGRMEWVTEQEIPARQAA
-265 PVGDPDR
+265 AVLETGLNGVAVYSSASTR
-272 SYAELIAEAKQR
+272 ELDAPEMEALKQQLCR
-284 KVPRCMAMMGM
+284 FTQ
-295 CPHNGDVPPLNGG
+295 VPP
-308 FLMSNPI
+308 
-315 SHELTQADFF
+315 
-325 HALSLDIAM
+325 
-334 SIVLCI
+334 
-340 KRINALDAYDRDY
+340 
-353 VVGCGGGLRSEL
+353 
-365 ICQAIADL
+365 
-373 SGFKIQIF
+373 
-381 RGFDQATMMGCMY
+381 
-394 LCNDALGVPSQPREL
+394 
-409 IRTVEPHDNPELE
+409 
-422 AYFARWQKL
+422 
-431 RSVLTEMN
+431 

>member
-1 MKKYICLLAV
+1 MKQYICLLAV

-44 VQQSGSPVVAAWLT
+44 VQQFGSPVVAAWLT

-170 PIVQVSGRWYLN
+170 SIVQVSGRWYLN

-206 GLHIDDYFYPTTDT
+206 GLHIDDYFYPTTEPELD
-220 AFDDDDYAAADTS
+220 AAAFAASRSEDLTAWRTEQVNTLVAALYAQAHAADRIFS
-233 LSLADWRR
+233 ISPRGDPAASAQLLYADPETWCNQSGYCDWILPQLYYGFDNETCGFAEMLALWQGM
-241 ENVNALMTLCYQT
+241 VQT
-254 AHQYGVRFGAA
+254 DGVRLIPGICTYKVGQADDWAGTGRMEWLTEQEIPARQAA
-265 PVGDPDR
+265 AVLETG
-272 SYAELIAEAKQR
+272 
-284 KVPRCMAMMGM
+284 
-295 CPHNGDVPPLNGG
+295 LNGVAVY
-308 FLMSNPI
+308 S
-315 SHELTQADFF
+315 SASTRE
-325 HALSLDIAM
+325 
-334 SIVLCI
+334 
-340 KRINALDAYDRDY
+340 LDAPEMEA
-353 VVGCGGGLRSEL
+353 LK
-365 ICQAIADL
+365 Q
-373 SGFKIQIF
+373 Q
-381 RGFDQATMMGCMY
+381 
-394 LCNDALGVPSQPREL
+394 LCRFTQ
-409 IRTVEPHDNPELE
+409 EPP
-422 AYFARWQKL
+422 
-431 RSVLTEMN
+431 

>member
-1 MKKYICLLAV
+1 MKQYICLLAV
-11 FLMGCTPGTG
+11 FLMGCTPESG

-182 PADAHAQALICTGAQ
+182 PADEHAQALICTGAQ

-206 GLHIDDYFYPTTDT
+206 GLHIDDYFYPTTEPELD
-220 AFDDDDYAAADTS
+220 AAAFAASRSENLTAWRTEQVNTLVAALYAQAHAADRIFSISPRGDPAASAQLLYADPETWCS
-233 LSLADWRR
+233 QSGYCDWILPQLYYGFDNETCDFAEMLALWQGM
-241 ENVNALMTLCYQT
+241 VQT
-254 AHQYGVRFGAA
+254 DGVRLIPGICTYKVGQADDWAGTGRMEWLTEQEIPARQAA
-265 PVGDPDR
+265 AVLETG
-272 SYAELIAEAKQR
+272 
-284 KVPRCMAMMGM
+284 
-295 CPHNGDVPPLNGG
+295 LNGVAVY
-308 FLMSNPI
+308 S
-315 SHELTQADFF
+315 SASTRE
-325 HALSLDIAM
+325 
-334 SIVLCI
+334 
-340 KRINALDAYDRDY
+340 LDAPEMEA
-353 VVGCGGGLRSEL
+353 LK
-365 ICQAIADL
+365 Q
-373 SGFKIQIF
+373 Q
-381 RGFDQATMMGCMY
+381 
-394 LCNDALGVPSQPREL
+394 LCRFTQ
-409 IRTVEPHDNPELE
+409 EPP
-422 AYFARWQKL
+422 
-431 RSVLTEMN
+431 

>member
-1 MKKYICLLAV
+1 MKRYICLLAV

-206 GLHIDDYFYPTTDT
+206 GLHIDDYFYPTTEPELD
-220 AFDDDDYAAADTS
+220 AAAFAASRSEDLTAWRTEQVNTLVAALYAQAHAADRIFS
-233 LSLADWRR
+233 ISPRGDPAASAQLLYADPETWCSQSGYCDWILPQLYYGFDNETCGFAEMLALWQGM
-241 ENVNALMTLCYQT
+241 VQT
-254 AHQYGVRFGAA
+254 DGVRLIPGICTYKVGQADDWAGTGRMEWLTEQEIPARQAA
-265 PVGDPDR
+265 AV
-272 SYAELIAEAKQR
+272 LEA
-284 KVPRCMAMMGM
+284 G
-295 CPHNGDVPPLNGG
+295 LNGVAVY
-308 FLMSNPI
+308 S
-315 SHELTQADFF
+315 SASTRE
-325 HALSLDIAM
+325 
-334 SIVLCI
+334 
-340 KRINALDAYDRDY
+340 LDAPEMEA
-353 VVGCGGGLRSEL
+353 LK
-365 ICQAIADL
+365 Q
-373 SGFKIQIF
+373 Q
-381 RGFDQATMMGCMY
+381 
-394 LCNDALGVPSQPREL
+394 LCRFTQ
-409 IRTVEPHDNPELE
+409 EPP
-422 AYFARWQKL
+422 
-431 RSVLTEMN
+431 

>member
-1 MKKYICLLAV
+1 MKRYICLLAV

-170 PIVQVSGRWYLN
+170 SIVQVSGRWYLN

-206 GLHIDDYFYPTTDT
+206 GLHIDDYFYPTTEPELD
-220 AFDDDDYAAADTS
+220 AAAFAASRSEDLTAWRTEQVNTLVAALYAQAHAADRIFS
-233 LSLADWRR
+233 ISPRGDPAASAQLLYADPETWCSQSGYCDWILPQLYYGFDNETCGFAEMLALWQGM
-241 ENVNALMTLCYQT
+241 VQT
-254 AHQYGVRFGAA
+254 DGVRLIPGICTYKVGRADDWAGTGRMEWLTEQEIPARQAA
-265 PVGDPDR
+265 AV
-272 SYAELIAEAKQR
+272 LEA
-284 KVPRCMAMMGM
+284 G
-295 CPHNGDVPPLNGG
+295 LNGVAVY
-308 FLMSNPI
+308 S
-315 SHELTQADFF
+315 SASTRE
-325 HALSLDIAM
+325 
-334 SIVLCI
+334 
-340 KRINALDAYDRDY
+340 LDAP
-353 VVGCGGGLRSEL
+353 E
-365 ICQAIADL
+365 
-373 SGFKIQIF
+373 
-381 RGFDQATMMGCMY
+381 ME
-394 LCNDALGVPSQPREL
+394 ALK
-409 IRTVEPHDNPELE
+409 
-422 AYFARWQKL
+422 QKL
-431 RSVLTEMN
+431 CRFTQEPP

>member
-1 MKKYICLLAV
+1 MKRYICLLAV

-206 GLHIDDYFYPTTDT
+206 GLHIDDYFYPTTEPELD
-220 AFDDDDYAAADTS
+220 AAAFAASRSEDLTAWRTEQVNTLVAALYAQAHAADRIFS
-233 LSLADWRR
+233 ISPRGDPAASAQLLYADPETWCSQSGYCDWILPQLYYGFDNETCGFAEMLALWQGM
-241 ENVNALMTLCYQT
+241 VQT
-254 AHQYGVRFGAA
+254 DGVRLIPGICTYKVGQADDWAGTGRMEWLTEQEIPARQAA
-265 PVGDPDR
+265 AVLETG
-272 SYAELIAEAKQR
+272 
-284 KVPRCMAMMGM
+284 
-295 CPHNGDVPPLNGG
+295 LNGVAVY
-308 FLMSNPI
+308 S
-315 SHELTQADFF
+315 SASTRE
-325 HALSLDIAM
+325 
-334 SIVLCI
+334 
-340 KRINALDAYDRDY
+340 LDAPEMEA
-353 VVGCGGGLRSEL
+353 LK
-365 ICQAIADL
+365 Q
-373 SGFKIQIF
+373 Q
-381 RGFDQATMMGCMY
+381 
-394 LCNDALGVPSQPREL
+394 LCRFTQ
-409 IRTVEPHDNPELE
+409 EPP
-422 AYFARWQKL
+422 
-431 RSVLTEMN
+431 

>member
-1 MKKYICLLAV
+1 MKQYICLLAV

-44 VQQSGSPVVAAWLT
+44 VQQSESPVVAAWLT

-206 GLHIDDYFYPTTDT
+206 GLHIDDYFYPTTEPELD
-220 AFDDDDYAAADTS
+220 AAAFAASRSEDLTAWRTEQVNTLVAALYAQAHAADRIFS
-233 LSLADWRR
+233 ISPRGDPAASAQLLYADPETWCSQSGYCDWILPQLYYGFDNETCGFAEMLALWQGM
-241 ENVNALMTLCYQT
+241 VQT
-254 AHQYGVRFGAA
+254 DGVRLIPGICTYKVGQADDWAGTGRMEWLTEQEIPARQAA
-265 PVGDPDR
+265 AVLETG
-272 SYAELIAEAKQR
+272 
-284 KVPRCMAMMGM
+284 
-295 CPHNGDVPPLNGG
+295 LNGVAVY
-308 FLMSNPI
+308 S
-315 SHELTQADFF
+315 SASTRE
-325 HALSLDIAM
+325 
-334 SIVLCI
+334 
-340 KRINALDAYDRDY
+340 LDAPEMEA
-353 VVGCGGGLRSEL
+353 LK
-365 ICQAIADL
+365 Q
-373 SGFKIQIF
+373 Q
-381 RGFDQATMMGCMY
+381 
-394 LCNDALGVPSQPREL
+394 LCRFTQ
-409 IRTVEPHDNPELE
+409 EPP
-422 AYFARWQKL
+422 
-431 RSVLTEMN
+431 

>member
-1 MKKYICLLAV
+1 MKQYICLLAV

-170 PIVQVSGRWYLN
+170 SIVQVSGSWYLN
-182 PADAHAQALICTGAQ
+182 PADEHAQALICTGAQ

-206 GLHIDDYFYPTTDT
+206 GLHIDDYFYPTTEPELD
-220 AFDDDDYAAADTS
+220 AAAFAASRSEDLTAWRTEQVNTLVAALYAQAHAADRIFS
-233 LSLADWRR
+233 ISPRGDPAASAQLLYADPETWCSQSGYCDWILPQLYYGFDNETCGFAEMLALWQGM
-241 ENVNALMTLCYQT
+241 VQT
-254 AHQYGVRFGAA
+254 DGVRLIPGICTYKVGQADDWAGTGRMEWLTEQEIPARQAA
-265 PVGDPDR
+265 AV
-272 SYAELIAEAKQR
+272 LEA
-284 KVPRCMAMMGM
+284 G
-295 CPHNGDVPPLNGG
+295 LNGVAVY
-308 FLMSNPI
+308 S
-315 SHELTQADFF
+315 SASTRE
-325 HALSLDIAM
+325 
-334 SIVLCI
+334 
-340 KRINALDAYDRDY
+340 LDAPEMEA
-353 VVGCGGGLRSEL
+353 LK
-365 ICQAIADL
+365 Q
-373 SGFKIQIF
+373 Q
-381 RGFDQATMMGCMY
+381 
-394 LCNDALGVPSQPREL
+394 LCRFTQ
-409 IRTVEPHDNPELE
+409 EPP
-422 AYFARWQKL
+422 
-431 RSVLTEMN
+431 

>member
-1 MKKYICLLAV
+1 MKQYICLLAV

-170 PIVQVSGRWYLN
+170 SIVQVSGRWYLN

-206 GLHIDDYFYPTTDT
+206 GLHIDDYFYPTTEPELD
-220 AFDDDDYAAADTS
+220 AAAFAASRSEDLTAWRTEQVNTLVAALYAQAHAADRIFS
-233 LSLADWRR
+233 ISPRGDPAASAQLLYADPETWCSQSGYCDWILPQLYYGFDNETCGFAEMLALWQGM
-241 ENVNALMTLCYQT
+241 VQT
-254 AHQYGVRFGAA
+254 DGVRLIPGICTYKVGQADDWAGTGRMEWLTEQEIPARQAA
-265 PVGDPDR
+265 AVLETG
-272 SYAELIAEAKQR
+272 
-284 KVPRCMAMMGM
+284 
-295 CPHNGDVPPLNGG
+295 LNGVAVY
-308 FLMSNPI
+308 S
-315 SHELTQADFF
+315 SASTRE
-325 HALSLDIAM
+325 
-334 SIVLCI
+334 
-340 KRINALDAYDRDY
+340 LDAPEMEA
-353 VVGCGGGLRSEL
+353 LK
-365 ICQAIADL
+365 Q
-373 SGFKIQIF
+373 Q
-381 RGFDQATMMGCMY
+381 
-394 LCNDALGVPSQPREL
+394 LCRFTQESP
-409 IRTVEPHDNPELE
+409 
-422 AYFARWQKL
+422 
-431 RSVLTEMN
+431 

>member
-206 GLHIDDYFYPTTDT
+206 GLHIDDYFYPTTEPELD
-220 AFDDDDYAAADTS
+220 AAAFAASRSEDLTAWRTEQVNTLVAALYAQAHAADRIFS
-233 LSLADWRR
+233 ISPRGDPAASAQLLYADPETWCSQSGYCDWILPQLYYGFDNETCGFAEMLALWQGM
-241 ENVNALMTLCYQT
+241 VQT
-254 AHQYGVRFGAA
+254 DGVRLIPGICTYKVGQADDWAGTGRMEWVTEQEIPARQAA
-265 PVGDPDR
+265 AVLEAGLNGVAVYSSASTR
-272 SYAELIAEAKQR
+272 ELDAPEMEALKQQLC
-284 KVPRCMAMMGM
+284 KFTQ
-295 CPHNGDVPPLNGG
+295 VPP
-308 FLMSNPI
+308 
-315 SHELTQADFF
+315 
-325 HALSLDIAM
+325 
-334 SIVLCI
+334 
-340 KRINALDAYDRDY
+340 
-353 VVGCGGGLRSEL
+353 
-365 ICQAIADL
+365 
-373 SGFKIQIF
+373 
-381 RGFDQATMMGCMY
+381 
-394 LCNDALGVPSQPREL
+394 
-409 IRTVEPHDNPELE
+409 
-422 AYFARWQKL
+422 
-431 RSVLTEMN
+431 